1 VLQQLHALTD
11 SSYTYTAHAYS
22 IFALHASQ
30 WLQNRPIAV
39 AKLGCLDREATKQF
53 VTGYLQCDSEAFP
66 SKVFDFIWEA
76 SQGNPMVCEE
86 VHAQ

>member
-1 VLQQLHALTD
+1 MPASYNHNVYILHQIITIV
-11 SSYTYTAHAYS
+11 T
-22 IFALHASQ
+22 
-30 WLQNRPIAV
+30 LQNRPIAV
-39 AKLGCLDREATKQF
+39 SKLGCLDREATKQF

-86 VHAQ
+86 VQ